1 MLRNPQE
8 MQQSIQSFSMSAY
21 QLRAYFEFQLL
32 DFFFLT
38 QSTVAESKYRIHRSQ
53 QDSGH

>member
-21 QLRAYFEFQLL
+21 QLTAYFEFQLL
-32 DFFFLT
+32 DFFFF